1 MKTKLTS
8 LLLLLLLGATASLSA
23 QTEGKIALD
32 YLQKEY
38 AVFGLEA
45 TDIDDLRVT
54 DSYASPSGTRHI
66 YVVQQLHGLSILNA
80 QASLHFRGDKLVYR
94 TSDLATGLAAVPSP
108 APAFSAQTAIGNAVN
123 AVTVAFGNP
132 VAAGTDGKDGLFSWP
147 AASPEPIRVR
157 TAYYATKAGLR
168 LAYRVVIDRHAAD
181 SDIWYVVVDAE
192 NGNVLEQRNQVLKC
206 DFGTPNH
213 QHNYDNA
220 STNVTPKA
228 LPVSEQIFESAVAEE
243 SRYNVFRFG
252 VESPIHGV
260 RTQENSPSDP
270 VASPFGWHDING
282 QEGPEFTI
290 TRGNNTYSYP
300 DTDGDNVAE
309 TDIVADGGD
318 SLVFDFFFADEVPND
333 VIDTILPAAMVQT
346 FYFTN
351 MMHDWLFHAGFDERA
366 GNFQRNN
373 YTGDGLDRDEV
384 RVEVQDGSGTNNANF
399 STPSDGSS
407 GTMQMFLWT
416 SGASSMQVTTPETI
430 AGPYTT
436 GTAQFGPV
444 IGSTAITGQVVI
456 SDPALGC
463 TEITNDLTGKIAL
476 VTRGECNFSLK
487 AFNAQEAGAVGVII
501 CNDAMAGED
510 RGGLINMSDGNPE
523 LTVTIPSV
531 FLTFE
536 DCVNLRNT
544 VEAGDSVSV
553 TFQFTPPPPRDGD
566 FDNGIVAHEMGHGV
580 SNRLVGGPS
589 NASCLGNDEQ
599 MGEGWSD
606 FFTLAS
612 TPQTIVNAPDG
623 TEARGIGNYATR
635 RGVNGAGIRNLPYST
650 DFTVNNHTF
659 DDVIISGTAPHPLGE
674 VWATML
680 WDLWWAMTDEY
691 GYDEDLINGTGG
703 NNQAVQLVIE
713 GMKLTS
719 CRPGFVDGRDGIL
732 AADMDVNEGANQCL
746 IWEVFSRRGV
756 GFSARQGGSDSRT
769 DGREAFDLSPACLET
784 MALVK
789 TVDENTI
796 NAGEGVTYS
805 IAVINYR
812 EGETEN
818 VVVTDIVPD
827 GMIVDAGSVRGTD
840 DFTIDGQTITFNIG
854 SMDFEREELIR
865 YSVSSDPAIGSTR
878 SYYDGAEDGDDDWFA
893 LSLNDNTIPDA
904 PVELFWEQTDTTPFL
919 GDLAYYVINAATT
932 QDQVLQCA
940 EAFAIT
946 GEQPVMRF
954 FTKYDTEAGWDA
966 GIVEVS
972 TDETNW
978 VRVEDKLVR
987 GNYRGKVS
995 PNASADLLNTD
1006 SFWGNSG
1013 DEPDANNRDYREII
1027 IDLSGYAGQ
1036 DVFIRY
1042 RFISDAA
1049 VSGTGW
1055 WIDEIEM
1062 LDAKNYESTATLT
1075 SDAGDNITAE
1085 VGNYGVLVLNA
1096 IVNDVNDLAL
1106 GETKVR
1112 VFPNPA
1118 EGFVT
1123 VNVTTER
1130 AGSAIVQLLT
1140 IDGRVLRNKQLSLV
1154 AGGGRTTINTAD
1166 LPAGM
1171 YVVQVTGTN
1180 RVSTTKVTIN

>member
-1 MKTKLTS
+1 
-8 LLLLLLLGATASLSA
+8 
-23 QTEGKIALD
+23 
-32 YLQKEY
+32 
-38 AVFGLEA
+38 
-45 TDIDDLRVT
+45 
-54 DSYASPSGTRHI
+54 
-66 YVVQQLHGLSILNA
+66 
-80 QASLHFRGDKLVYR
+80 
-94 TSDLATGLAAVPSP
+94 
-108 APAFSAQTAIGNAVN
+108 
-123 AVTVAFGNP
+123 
-132 VAAGTDGKDGLFSWP
+132 
-147 AASPEPIRVR
+147 
-157 TAYYATKAGLR
+157 
-168 LAYRVVIDRHAAD
+168 
-181 SDIWYVVVDAE
+181 
-192 NGNVLEQRNQVLKC
+192 
-206 DFGTPNH
+206 
-213 QHNYDNA
+213 
-220 STNVTPKA
+220 
-228 LPVSEQIFESAVAEE
+228 
-243 SRYNVFRFG
+243 
-252 VESPIHGV
+252 
-260 RTQENSPSDP
+260 
-270 VASPFGWHDING
+270 
-282 QEGPEFTI
+282 
-290 TRGNNTYSYP
+290 
-300 DTDGDNVAE
+300 
-309 TDIVADGGD
+309 
-318 SLVFDFFFADEVPND
+318 
-333 VIDTILPAAMVQT
+333 
-346 FYFTN
+346 
-351 MMHDWLFHAGFDERA
+351 
-366 GNFQRNN
+366 
-373 YTGDGLDRDEV
+373 
-384 RVEVQDGSGTNNANF
+384 
-399 STPSDGSS
+399 
-407 GTMQMFLWT
+407 
-416 SGASSMQVTTPETI
+416 
-430 AGPYTT
+430 
-436 GTAQFGPV
+436 
-444 IGSTAITGQVVI
+444 
-456 SDPALGC
+456 
-463 TEITNDLTGKIAL
+463 
-476 VTRGECNFSLK
+476 
-487 AFNAQEAGAVGVII
+487 
-501 CNDAMAGED
+501 MAGED

-589 NASCLGNDEQ
+589 NAGCLGNDEQ

-827 GMIVDAGSVRGTD
+827 GMIVDAGSVRGID

-854 SMDFEREELIR
+854 SMEFEREELIR

-919 GDLAYYVINAATT
+919 GDLAYYVINAATA

-1075 SDAGDNITAE
+1075 SDAGDNVTAE

-1118 EGFVT
+1118 EDFVT
-1123 VNVTTER
+1123 VNVTAER

-1171 YVVQVTGTN
+1171 YVVQVTGAN